1 MKKNSIKRMLQL
13 MSIIMLAGVV
23 LVSCKKDDDDDP
35 TPTPTP
41 VEDGIYVV
49 GSGTALTD
57 FDIKGLMTS
66 TKNEVDQEPRS
77 ALLDIY
83 VAVKGGDGFN
93 IVKVAGTTK
102 TTYGPGA
109 DFAEVVEADW
119 QVDEPRTG
127 KFWRGAIAETET
139 KFTVPEDGLY
149 HVVYD
154 TELGTVVVAHAKW
167 GIIGGATPGGWSDN
181 TPMTAAFDLNKMEFE
196 VTEVTLLQNDWK
208 FRYSDGWKIFMDA
221 DGTVKVNTNLGGT
234 VSALEP
240 GGGNIPNEVYGVYT
254 ITLTWE
260 LGKDWVATATKTG
273 DGEPLPE
280 YPESLYMIGASVG
293 GWDWAVVDLPMIPT
307 HSNPHLFW
315 KIVWIESGVAD
326 PGFKFAPQKEWAGDF
341 GVSGEATDGVYAKGS
356 DNVPE
361 PAESGYYMVVVN
373 LLDETIEV
381 NPAKVYGIGD
391 AFGTWDAAVEANLF
405 TVDNANEVIIS
416 PAATAEGALRMHV
429 AAMTLTNTDGNAIDW
444 WQAEFNVIDGN
455 IEFRGTG
462 DDQQNIPTLTA
473 GQTVSLN
480 FRTHTGTIQ

>member
-1 MKKNSIKRMLQL
+1 
-13 MSIIMLAGVV
+13 MLASVV
-23 LVSCKKDDDDDP
+23 LVSCKKDDDEDP

-49 GSGTALTD
+49 GAGTALTD
-57 FDIKGLMTS
+57 FSISGLMSS
-66 TKNEVDQEPRS
+66 TLNEVDQSPRAS
-77 ALLDIY
+77 LLDIY
-83 VAVKGGDGFN
+83 VAVKGGEGFN
-93 IVKVAGTTK
+93 IVKVAGTTR
-102 TTYGPGA
+102 TVHGPGA
-109 DFAEVVEADW
+109 DFAEVPEADW

-127 KFWRGAIAETET
+127 KFWRGSIAETET
-139 KFTVPEDGLY
+139 QFVVPEDGLY
-149 HVVYD
+149 HVVFD
-154 TELGTVVVAHAKW
+154 TELGKVVVARANW
-167 GIIGGATPGGWSDN
+167 GLIGGATPGGWSDN
-181 TPMTAAFDLNKMEFE
+181 TLMTAPFNKEKMEFK
-196 VTEVTLLQNDWK
+196 VTDVTLLQNDWK

-221 DGTVKVNTNLGGT
+221 DGTVKVNTNLGGSSVNDLT
-234 VSALEP
+234 P
-240 GGGNIPNEVYGVYT
+240 GGGNIPNAEYGVYT
-254 ITLTWE
+254 VTLTWE
-260 LGKDWVATATKTG
+260 LGKAWVATATKTG

-280 YPESLYMIGASVG
+280 YPETMYMIGASVG
-293 GWDWAVVDLPMIPT
+293 GWDWTTVDLPMVPA

-326 PGFKFAPQKEWAGDF
+326 AGFKFAPGREWVGDF

-361 PAESGYYMVVVN
+361 PAESGYFMVVVN
-373 LLDETIEV
+373 LLAETIEV

-416 PAATAEGALRMHV
+416 PAAVAEGALRMHV
-429 AAMTLTNTDGNAIDW
+429 AASTLTNTDGNAIDW